1 MKYLIIFSILSNSFL
16 TFSQSKQVVRKIQI
30 SFIVDASSSNS
41 EYLDAAKF
49 QIWNLINELKTVQ
62 LEKKTTY
69 LEIALYEMG
78 NDNIS
83 SEVSFVRQLSF
94 LSTDMSFVTRK
105 LFEITP
111 NGGLE
116 YYDAA
121 IMKNINELDW
131 SINPKDL
138 KMIFIIGNESF
149 NQGVMNYKTVC
160 EIAKDRQ
167 ISINT
172 IYCGVKKEGLKELWS
187 DAATI
192 GGGDFFN
199 IELSQH
205 PALKTDVDYLIKS
218 YNDSLTKT
226 YYGTER
232 ANREKRS
239 VIENQIKKKK
249 QKPTTYS
256 KSNIDSALFDIDDL
270 IEEDREGNSIS
281 KLDSIKLPSEFK
293 NITFEEQLVILD
305 KKRKKRNYFKFK
317 LSELEKKRQE
327 IVSSEIM
334 NGTIQF
340 RKDLQNMLIS
350 TINNKKVFI
359 ENINE

>member
-1 MKYLIIFSILSNSFL
+1 MKYLILFSFLTYSLL

-49 QIWNLINELKTVQ
+49 QIWNLMNELKTVQ
-62 LEKKTTY
+62 LEKKTTS
-69 LEIALYEMG
+69 LEIALYEMA

-94 LSTDMSFVTRK
+94 LSTDLSFVSRK
-105 LFEITP
+105 LFEISP

-116 YYDAA
+116 FYDAA

-172 IYCGVKKEGLKELWS
+172 VYCGSKKEGIKELWS
-187 DAATI
+187 DAATV

-205 PALKTDVDYLIKS
+205 SSLKTDVDHLIKS
-218 YNDSLTKT
+218 FNDSLSKT
-226 YYGTER
+226 YYGNER
-232 ANREKRS
+232 ANREKQS

-249 QKPTTYS
+249 TKPSSNFT
-256 KSNIDSALFDIDDL
+256 SNIDSVLFDIDDL
-270 IEEDREGNSIS
+270 IDEDREGNTIS
-281 KLDSIKLPSEFK
+281 KLDASKLPAEFK
-293 NITFEEQLVILD
+293 NNTYEQQIDLIE
-305 KKRKKRNYFKFK
+305 KKRKNRNHYKNK
-317 LSELEKKRQE
+317 LSELEKQRQQ
-327 IVSSEIM
+327 IVSFEIM
-334 NGTIQF
+334 KGIIPIKNE
-340 RKDLQNMLIS
+340 LQNSLMVSIQKQ
-350 TINNKKVFI
+350 IVFI
-359 ENINE
+359 ANLKE